1 MRRADRLF
9 QIVQILRRR
18 RRKATTAREIAG
30 ELEVSV
36 RTVYRD
42 VQDLIVSGV
51 PVDGEAGTGYLL
63 RDGYHLPPLM
73 FSGDELEAI
82 VLGMQIVAAW
92 SDPELARAAADVLSK
107 IETALPERL
116 RAELLQVAICAP
128 SDHYRE
134 PITVDM
140 PALRRATK
148 AKTKIK
154 LLYEKPESKASTR
167 IVWPLALCFY
177 GPVWLLVAWC
187 ESKSDFRVFRLDR
200 MREAEVLAEKFE
212 PKRGQRLEDYL
223 RSQNVAHHELI
234 P

>member
-128 SDHYRE
+128 PDHYRE

-140 PALRRATK
+140 PALRRAVK

-154 LLYEKPESKASTR
+154 LLYEKPESKSSTR